1 MTTVYYSQEDPRWR
15 GIVYSNHGD
24 QSQTIGT
31 SGCGPTSVAMAVS
44 SLTKEVVLPTVAAT
58 FAVMKGYRTF
68 NNGTSWTYFK
78 AFAEQY
84 GLSCIQTSNLDTI
97 KVALAEGSLIVA
109 SMRSGHF
116 TSGGHYILLVE
127 AEGDT
132 ISVYDP
138 NQDNRKYGNDGLID
152 QGVRDDGKVKAKE
165 SVIRKEAGQYWII
178 SKIREEDLPM
188 TAAEKKAFEELQ
200 TTVKNQAERIVE
212 LEKVVAAPN
221 WFVKEFGS
229 ADLDGKITEP
239 KLTGEGWR
247 VLAISLRAHK

>member
-1 MTTVYYSQEDPRWR
+1 
-15 GIVYSNHGD
+15 
-24 QSQTIGT
+24 
-31 SGCGPTSVAMAVS
+31 MAVS
-44 SLTKEVVLPTVAAT
+44 SLTNEVVLPTAAAA
-58 FAVMKGYRTF
+58 FAVSKGYRTF

-78 AFAEQY
+78 AFVEQY
-84 GLSCIQTSNLDTI
+84 GLACIQTSNLDTV
-97 KVALAEGSLIVA
+97 KAALATGSLAVA

-127 AEGDT
+127 AEVDT

-178 SKIREEDLPM
+178 SKIREEDLPPM
-188 TAAEKKAFEELQ
+188 TATEKKAFEELQ
-200 TTVKNQAERIVE
+200 TTVKNQADRIVE
-212 LEKVVAAPN
+212 LEKLVLAPS

-239 KLTGEGWR
+239 QLTGEGWR